1 MSQKRPPSICNPA
14 DVINFLERKER
25 YKRKV
30 IRTIRLP
37 TMDAEES
44 TTSDI
49 GLLKVRNKIMFV
61 VSQCDYGANPPRVDT
76 VTFDLNELPD
86 VIETLT
92 DAYEFVTKRDG
103 EES

>member
-1 MSQKRPPSICNPA
+1 MSQ
-14 DVINFLERKER
+14 VIDFLECKER

-44 TTSDI
+44 TTSDV

-61 VSQCDYGANPPRVDT
+61 VSQCDYGENPPRIDT

-92 DAYEFVTKRDG
+92 DAYEFVTKRDK
-103 EES
+103 EEL